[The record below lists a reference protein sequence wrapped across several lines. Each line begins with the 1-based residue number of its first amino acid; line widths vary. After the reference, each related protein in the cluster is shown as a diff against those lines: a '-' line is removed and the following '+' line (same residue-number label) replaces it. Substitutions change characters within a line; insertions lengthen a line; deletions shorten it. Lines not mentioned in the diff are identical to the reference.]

1 VYSVCVF
8 ILFARALF
16 FEEEENKK
24 NTLFERF
31 IDLIF
36 ASLSLLFFQLL
47 FLTDNNIFR
56 IMLVVVQV
64 AQVAVVM
71 QDVVVEEEDIKDHQE

>member
-1 VYSVCVF
+1 MYSVCVF

-16 FEEEENKK
+16 FEEEKNKK